1 MYNVGVFP
9 GKFFPP
15 HRGHL
20 SSIIRAATMTNKLYV
35 VVSDNMEIAK
45 EWCKKHDIQIDYY
58 NENIPEIRSMD
69 FGKDKIVAD
78 IYLDDKAMNID
89 VIEVTD

>member
-20 SSIIRAATMTNKLYV
+20 NAIIHAATQTNLLYV
-35 VVSDNMEIAK
+35 VVSDNMEIASDVCK
-45 EWCKKHDIQIDYY
+45 EQHLQDMPLNLRAKW
-58 NENIPEIRSMD
+58 
-69 FGKDKIVAD
+69 
-78 IYLDDKAMNID
+78 
-89 VIEVTD
+89 